1 LSPIFSLSKLSLSTD
16 QTNQRSNF
24 TAQPPWK
31 EAKNLEISSS
41 DKHYQ
46 VKKDLISSVK
56 NEFRSQNEDTPPT
69 PNLQREPTTRR
80 TNRCRVVAK
89 SVQVTAY
96 NLFLSYLLG
105 HFQRGTRICFCVRK
119 GPHECFKYLY
129 WMLLG
134 VVLEVMLEIL
144 KSFDGLNLISS
155 CCESVIFLPKI
166 IIYWM
171 RTPPKPS
178 RNCTCAPGAYPL
190 FYVYFNLI

>member
-1 LSPIFSLSKLSLSTD
+1 MLWSITKSTVSFKTASKTSPLSPIFSLSKLSLSTD

-105 HFQRGTRICFCVRK
+105 HFPKRYPYMFLCLKRS
-119 GPHECFKYLY
+119 P
-129 WMLLG
+129 WMLQ
-134 VVLEVMLEIL
+134 VLVLNASWSCTRGHVGNFEVFWWT
-144 KSFDGLNLISS
+144 KFDIKLLWI
-155 CCESVIFLPKI
+155 CDIF
-166 IIYWM
+166 
-171 RTPPKPS
+171 
-178 RNCTCAPGAYPL
+178 A
-190 FYVYFNLI
+190 